1 METKVE
7 KELRYLKRYCFVVTL
22 LCGVFV
28 LSAFTQANRKQ
39 KFDEIDVGRINL
51 VEKDGKLRMIISNKE
66 LSPDLILDGKPANA
80 RKDGRSPGMFFY
92 NEKGDECGGLIFNS
106 EAKDGKVG
114 AFSGLLFDQYNQDQ
128 TVAISYNEGGGTRYA
143 GLVIWDRPEN
153 FSTLELIKRNEAV
166 EKMPEGAAKSEAQ
179 KKFREDI
186 RQGQW
191 NGAQRVFVGKSRNKD
206 AGIFLYDAKGK
217 PRIRMAVTADGVP
230 KLEFLDE
237 SGKATYSLPDS
248 TAKP

>member
-7 KELRYLKRYCFVVTL
+7 KELRRLKIYCFVVTL

-28 LSAFTQANRKQ
+28 FTAFTQANRKQ

-51 VEKDGKLRMIISNKE
+51 IEKDGKLRMIISNSE

-80 RKDGRSPGMFFY
+80 RKEYRSPGMFFY

-106 EAKDGKVG
+106 RVENGKAG

-128 TVAISYNEGGGTRYA
+128 TVAITYNEGNGTRSA
-143 GLVIWDRPEN
+143 GLVVWDRPEN
-153 FSTLELIKRNEAV
+153 FSTLDFLKRNEAV
-166 EKMPEGAAKSEAQ
+166 EKMPEGAAKTEAL

-186 RQGQW
+186 KQGQW
-191 NGAQRVFVGKSRNKD
+191 GGAQRVFVGKGRNKD
-206 AGIFLYDAKGK
+206 AGIFLNDGKGK
-217 PRIRMAVTADGVP
+217 PRIRMIVTADGVP

-237 SGKATYSLPDS
+237 NGKAIYSLPEVP
-248 TAKP
+248 TKP